1 MVVALRHST
10 HGDRMTDSARAK
22 RKSESHESTI
32 AKLAKQTH
40 AAEELVR
47 ALYDEELAALHNEAA
62 VKGFIGV
69 IAARRVKQRL
79 LASAGNAQ
87 RGHRTA
93 K

>member
-1 MVVALRHST
+1 MADTAHP
-10 HGDRMTDSARAK
+10 K

-40 AAEELVR
+40 ANEEVVR
-47 ALYDEELAALHNEAA
+47 DLYDEEIAALQKDAA

-79 LASAGNAQ
+79 LASASDA
-87 RGHRTA
+87 HRPRRIIE
-93 K
+93 

>member
-1 MVVALRHST
+1 MA
-10 HGDRMTDSARAK
+10 DSAHSK

-40 AAEELVR
+40 ANEEVVR
-47 ALYDEELAALHNEAA
+47 HLYDEEIAALQKEAA

-79 LASAGNAQ
+79 LASAEA
-87 RGHRTA
+87 RHGHRA
-93 K
+93 GK